1 MIHVSG
7 MPQTFLDHCVDR
19 QLRLFFDGLFKGCN
33 IEQLGPEVVKYLRG
47 NALRK
52 EDFPLVSGTY
62 SRTIITRTDHGFEA
76 MAARWSRGIETAVHG
91 HPDYAFY
98 LLVEGKMGV
107 ESFVRTPSG
116 LECTG
121 KQLLNPGEHL
131 CMTGVPQTF
140 DNAIH
145 RITALQESLSV
156 HVYSD
161 DALKG
166 ARFPDY
172 PVPSPFFVEAHS
184 IETNLSLY

>member
-1 MIHVSG
+1 MNHASG
-7 MPQTFLDHCVDR
+7 MPKTFLDHCVDG
-19 QLRLFFDGLFKGCN
+19 QLRLFFDRLFKSCN
-33 IEQLGPEVVKYLRG
+33 IERFGPEVVNHLGEY
-47 NALRK
+47 ALRK
-52 EDFPLVSGTY
+52 EDFPQVSGTY

-98 LLVEGKMGV
+98 QLVEGKVGV
-107 ESFVRTPSG
+107 ENFVRTKTG

-121 KQLLNPGEHL
+121 KQLLSPGDYL
-131 CMTGVPQTF
+131 CMTGVQKTF

-145 RITALQESLSV
+145 RISALQESLSV

-166 ARFPDY
+166 ACFPDY

-184 IETNLSLY
+184 IETNLSTC